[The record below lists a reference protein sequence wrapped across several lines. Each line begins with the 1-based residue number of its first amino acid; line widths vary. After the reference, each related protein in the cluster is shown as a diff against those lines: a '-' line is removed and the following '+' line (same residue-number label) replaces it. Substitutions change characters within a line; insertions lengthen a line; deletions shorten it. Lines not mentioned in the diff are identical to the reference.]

1 MPIKI
6 LDDFDYKKIQLDPL
20 EQIVRDKLSIDIE
33 HWAKFRHT
41 IAIGTNAKCL
51 TSTHPLAV
59 EIKESYLELGKSHYE
74 TVTMLGAAK
83 MSFIALV
90 NTRDPLIFKKSFK
103 EFYMH
108 AGSVLD
114 NLTRL
119 IYIVNV
125 KNALLAR
132 DKGKLIRH
140 SIGYGSL
147 KRVYNQN
154 KAELKGYSR
163 IAKNKV
169 IHEIKTVRNNF
180 THSWPPA
187 IIDGMWPIAMRKQ
200 SQYYLWPH
208 DPDEIKRIKREYRK
222 KIPLLQMVRDDWETL
237 EKFQNLVF
245 KKISEDI
252 RKFEKNHNLKIV

>member
-51 TSTHPLAV
+51 TSTHPLAA

-114 NLTRL
+114 NLARL
-119 IYIVNV
+119 VYIVNV
-125 KNALLAR
+125 KNAVSTQ
-132 DKGKLIRH
+132 KGKRLIRH
-140 SIGYGSL
+140 SIGYGEL
-147 KRVYNQN
+147 KNVYSQN
-154 KAELKGYSR
+154 KIELRGYSR
-163 IAKNKV
+163 VVNNRV

-187 IIDGMWPIAMRKQ
+187 IVNGMWPMAMRKK

-208 DPDEIKRIKREYRK
+208 DPSEIKRIKREYRK
-222 KIPLLQMVRDDWETL
+222 KIPIPQMVNDDWIAL
-237 EKFQNLVF
+237 ENFQNLVF
-245 KKISEDI
+245 KKLSEDI